1 MKAFIDYQNKLP
13 HRVYVPNDDKVYKV
27 RDKNFI
33 EFLEMTRVK
42 EVYIESAPREWI
54 YKLLENNIQVYI
66 LRSRDQNNLRW
77 KYGLKKSHENDAKL
91 LYRIYK
97 ENPEYFRRYC
107 KRQLD
112 NDPEIQRYMLLLR
125 EIKRTR
131 QKIKV
136 NEKLGLP
143 TEKLEEYLWEL
154 QKEQA
159 KLLRLLKKRYKSIL
173 NKFSDV
179 KGLVGGNLLY
189 FLTLIPDIKNF
200 RSTRSFLIYLGLR
213 ATDRKMW
220 SREARDILIKMA
232 IKTAKYNGIKFNPR
246 KPNWKYLRKLAI
258 TIYLRLRD
266 SEVEINLP
274 PPNG

>member
-1 MKAFIDYQNKLP
+1 M
-13 HRVYVPNDDKVYKV
+13 
-27 RDKNFI
+27 
-33 EFLEMTRVK
+33 
-42 EVYIESAPREWI
+42 
-54 YKLLENNIQVYI
+54 
-66 LRSRDQNNLRW
+66 
-77 KYGLKKSHENDAKL
+77 
-91 LYRIYK
+91 
-97 ENPEYFRRYC
+97 
-107 KRQLD
+107 
-112 NDPEIQRYMLLLR
+112 
-125 EIKRTR
+125 
-131 QKIKV
+131 
-136 NEKLGLP
+136 
-143 TEKLEEYLWEL
+143 
-154 QKEQA
+154 
-159 KLLRLLKKRYKSIL
+159 
-173 NKFSDV
+173 
-179 KGLVGGNLLY
+179 VGGNLLY